1 MNNKFEYFLNAVH
14 YSMWRF
20 NDITKIPTNKLV
32 YGVNSFIINHFVPQ
46 RKRERIYDRMNKGKK
61 GLEYF
66 FDNKKSG
73 FYVLRTHHFFG
84 FFCASYPAVISYVM
98 VGYMIKTSHGDPNR
112 LLLILAIAIPVIIG
126 TIPTHKAVFNKD
138 RYLEYYKIFEKED
151 ARWHRKWRRIMIAF
165 CACSIVISLAGIAL
179 MLVIAIS

>member
-1 MNNKFEYFLNAVH
+1 
-14 YSMWRF
+14 
-20 NDITKIPTNKLV
+20 
-32 YGVNSFIINHFVPQ
+32 
-46 RKRERIYDRMNKGKK
+46 
-61 GLEYF
+61 
-66 FDNKKSG
+66 
-73 FYVLRTHHFFG
+73 
-84 FFCASYPAVISYVM
+84 M

-138 RYLEYYKIFEKED
+138 RYLEYYKILEKED